1 MNLQNK
7 SVVLNVVLAI
17 AVVVLGV
24 RLVSGA
30 EDAGESQTQEQAVL
44 DNIATRTSIRDY
56 EACTHHKRIGVR
68 IPIFLLPPPYLK
80 GNCQRWFLIHFH
92 TCG

>member
-56 EACTHHKRIGVR
+56 EARPVEKEKVEKMLRAAMAAPTAMNKQ
-68 IPIFLLPPPYLK
+68 P
-80 GNCQRWFLIHFH
+80 WHFVVVD
-92 TCG
+92 

>member
-7 SVVLNVVLAI
+7 SIVLNVVLAI

-30 EDAGESQTQEQAVL
+30 EDAGESQT
-44 DNIATRTSIRDY
+44 
-56 EACTHHKRIGVR
+56 
-68 IPIFLLPPPYLK
+68 
-80 GNCQRWFLIHFH
+80 
-92 TCG
+92 

>member
-56 EACTHHKRIGVR
+56 EARPVEKEKVEKMLRAAMAARQSCW
-68 IPIFLLPPPYLK
+68 
-80 GNCQRWFLIHFH
+80 C
-92 TCG
+92 

>member
-68 IPIFLLPPPYLK
+68 IPIFLLTPPYLK